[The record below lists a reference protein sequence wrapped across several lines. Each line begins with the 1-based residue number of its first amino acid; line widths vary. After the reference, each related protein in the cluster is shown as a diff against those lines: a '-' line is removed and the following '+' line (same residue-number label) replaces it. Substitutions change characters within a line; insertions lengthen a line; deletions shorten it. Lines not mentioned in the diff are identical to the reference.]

1 MPLSR
6 KQTEFI
12 RRANCRWN
20 FKGGATRSGKT
31 YLDFRWVIPM
41 RIRDRIGKDGL
52 VVILGVTKSTIERNV
67 LEPMRNIYGD
77 KLVGSISSDN
87 TVKLFGEKCYALGAE
102 KVSQV
107 SKIRGASI
115 KYCYGDE
122 VADWSNEV
130 FELLKSRL
138 DKEYSCFDGTFNPQ
152 YPQHWLK
159 QFLDS
164 DADIFSQT
172 YTIDDNPFL
181 PEEFVLNLKK
191 EYTGTV
197 FYDRYI
203 LGLWVSAEGL
213 VYKYFANHTD
223 EFLIDDPEE
232 WCVSNCKRFYKIM
245 IGVDFG
251 GTKSHT
257 AFKAVGITYDWYVV
271 ALDEEHMDSVELDPD
286 KLNRKFCKFARCV
299 QEKYGRSQTRADNEE
314 SVLIRGLQNA
324 VKKAGLNTTVLN
336 SIKML
341 INDRIKLTT
350 MLMAQGRLK
359 INRKCEHM
367 IDAFQ
372 TAIYDP
378 DKFEDVRLD
387 DGTSDI
393 DSLDAFEYCL
403 EPWYQQLI
411 KAVERAG

>member
-1 MPLSR
+1 
-6 KQTEFI
+6 
-12 RRANCRWN
+12 
-20 FKGGATRSGKT
+20 
-31 YLDFRWVIPM
+31 M
-41 RIRDRIGKDGL
+41 RIRERIGLDGL

-77 KLVGSISSDN
+77 VLVGSISSDN
-87 TVKLFGEKCYALGAE
+87 TVWLFGEKCYALGAE
-102 KVSQV
+102 KISQV
-107 SKIRGASI
+107 SKIRGVSI

-122 VADWSNEV
+122 VADWANEV
-130 FELLKSRL
+130 FELIKSRL

-159 QFLDS
+159 LFLDS

-181 PEEFVLNLKK
+181 PKEFVENLKK
-191 EYTGTV
+191 EYAGTV

-213 VYKYFANHTD
+213 IYKYFSDHTE
-223 EFLIDDPEE
+223 EFLIDDPAE
-232 WCVSNCKRFYKIM
+232 WCDAHGKRFYKIM

-257 AFKAVGITYDWYVV
+257 AFKAVGITYDWCVV
-271 ALDEEHMDSVELDPD
+271 VLDEEHMDSVDLDPD
-286 KLNRKFCKFARCV
+286 KLNKKFCEFARRI
-299 QEKYGRSQTRADNEE
+299 QAIYGHSQTRADNEE

-324 VKKAGLNTTVLN
+324 VKREGLQTTVLN
-336 SIKML
+336 AIKMQ

-350 MLMAQGRLK
+350 MLMAQKRLF
-359 INRKCEHM
+359 IARKCAHM

-378 DKFEDVRLD
+378 DKFDDVRLD

-403 EPWYQQLI
+403 EPWYQRLI
-411 KAVERAG
+411 RAIENTTPTILK